1 MIRWKKTGL
10 TTQNRNKT
18 IIPVFSPYYQ
28 LYIFVFDPYGGEM
41 KKTPFTLGLVIALLA
56 LLAACQPQV
65 VTETVEVE
73 VTRVVTE
80 TETVIEEVEVIKEVE
95 VEKIVEVEKEV
106 EVEKV
111 VEVNP
116 VVFNSY
122 SSDPAPRAFEE
133 KMIAAYTAANPN
145 SPVQHTIVN
154 HEDFKQAIRAYL
166 VAEPAP
172 DVLTWFAGNRAR
184 FFIDKELILPISDV
198 WEDEGWNEDFPKGFR
213 AMSEVDGEAYF
224 LPTSWYWWAIF
235 YRTDIFEEYN
245 ITPPETWDE
254 MLAVCDTLD
263 GAGLIPITIGTKFRW
278 TAAAWF
284 DYINMRLNGPQFHLD
299 LMLGKESYTDPRVK
313 AVFEKWGELFEH
325 NCFIDNAAAYSWQ
338 EAVDPLNQGDAAMYL
353 MGQFIMD
360 PIADDVEDK
369 IDFFRFPII
378 DPAMPIG
385 EDAPTDGFFIAASA
399 ANPEGAK
406 DLLAYMGSLE
416 AQTLMVEEMGRLPTH
431 NGVDK
436 ALFTPFQQKGID
448 LINEADMVV
457 QFFDRD
463 TTPEMADVGMNGMMA
478 FWDDPTQIDAILEEL
493 EAARLEIFGE

>member
-1 MIRWKKTGL
+1 
-10 TTQNRNKT
+10 
-18 IIPVFSPYYQ
+18 
-28 LYIFVFDPYGGEM
+28 M
-41 KKTPFTLGLVIALLA
+41 KKTPLYFTFVLSLLM

-65 VTETVEVE
+65 ITETVEVE

-80 TETVIEEVEVIKEVE
+80 TETVIEEVEVVKEVE
-95 VEKIVEVEKEV
+95 VETVVEKEVEV

-122 SSDPAPRAFEE
+122 SSDPVVRAFEE
-133 KMIAAYTAANPN
+133 KMIADYSAANPN

-172 DVLTWFAGNRAR
+172 DVLTWFAGNRMR
-184 FFIDKELILPISDV
+184 FFVDKGQIAPISDV
-198 WEDEGWNEDFPKGFR
+198 WEDEGWNDNFPKGFR

-235 YRTDIFEEYN
+235 YRTDIFEEYG

-254 MLAVCDTLD
+254 LIAACETLD

-284 DYINMRLNGPQFHLD
+284 DYLNMRINGPQFHLD

-313 AVFEKWGELFEH
+313 EVFVKWTELFDA
-325 NCFIDNAAAYSWQ
+325 NCFIDDAAAYSWQ

-353 MGQFIMD
+353 MGQFVMD
-360 PIADDVEDK
+360 PIADEIEDK
-369 IDFFRFPII
+369 IDFFQFPII
-378 DPAMPIG
+378 DPSVPIG
-385 EDAPTDGFFIAASA
+385 EDAPTDGFFLA
-399 ANPEGAK
+399 ANAANLDGAK
-406 DLLAYMGSLE
+406 ELLGYMGSLE

-436 ALFTPFQQKGID
+436 DLFSPMQQKGIE
-448 LINEADMVV
+448 LINTADMVV
-457 QFFDRD
+457 QFYDRD

-478 FWDDPTQIDAILEEL
+478 FWDDPSQIDAILEEL
-493 EAARLEIFGE
+493 EAARLEIFAEE

>member
-1 MIRWKKTGL
+1 
-10 TTQNRNKT
+10 
-18 IIPVFSPYYQ
+18 
-28 LYIFVFDPYGGEM
+28 M
-41 KKTPFTLGLVIALLA
+41 KKTFRIPMFLTAALVLTAV
-56 LLAACQPQV
+56 LAACQPQV
-65 VTETVEVE
+65 VEVPVEVEVTRVVTETIIEEGAEVE

-80 TETVIEEVEVIKEVE
+80 TETVTETVTEVEI
-95 VEKIVEVEKEV
+95 
-106 EVEKV
+106 

-122 SSDPAPRAFEE
+122 SSDPAVRAFEE
-133 KMIAAYTAANPN
+133 KMIAAYSEANPE

-166 VAEPAP
+166 VADPAP

-184 FFIDKELILPISDV
+184 FFIDRDLILPISDV
-198 WEDEGWNEDFPKGFR
+198 WEGEGWNEDFPKGFR

-235 YRTDIFEEYN
+235 YRVSLFEENN

-254 MLAVCDTLD
+254 LLAACDTLD

-299 LMLGKESYTDPRVK
+299 LMLGTESYTDPRVK
-313 AVFEKWGELFEH
+313 ATFEKWGELFEH
-325 NCFIDNAAAYSWQ
+325 NCFIEDAAAYSWQ
-338 EAVDPLNQGDAAMYL
+338 EAVDPLNQGEAAMYL

-360 PIADDVEDK
+360 PIADEIEDD

-378 DPAMPIG
+378 DPDMPIG

-406 DLLAYMGSLE
+406 ELLAYMGGLE
-416 AQTLMVEEMGRLPTH
+416 AQTLMVEEIGRLPTH
-431 NGVDK
+431 NGVDP
-436 ALFTPFQQKGID
+436 ALFTPQQQKGIE
-448 LINEADMVV
+448 LINGADMVV
-457 QFFDRD
+457 QFYDRD

-478 FWDDPTQIDAILEEL
+478 FWDDPSQLDAILEEL
-493 EAARLEIFGE
+493 EAARLEIFTEE